1 MPTNHGWQVHASQ
14 LDELQNMANVM
25 LSKIVMLES
34 TMQKQKPT
42 KIGGLNLSQGSPPT
56 SKRSKNVVSEQKFVA
71 KSPFSRSKS
80 LSDHNVDNVILLPD
94 DDDIDKKESKTTS
107 NIQSTYLKG
116 STSKVPTIFKNQ
128 FITSMLKWLYW

>member
-14 LDELQNMANVM
+14 LDGLLNMATVM
-25 LSKIVMLES
+25 LSKIVMIES
-34 TMQKQKPT
+34 TLPKPT
-42 KIGGLNLSQGSPPT
+42 KIDGLNLSQGSPLT
-56 SKRSKNVVSEQKFVA
+56 SKRSKNVVSEQNFVA

-80 LSDHNVDNVILLPD
+80 LSEHNVDNVILLPD

-116 STSKVPTIFKNQ
+116 SISKVPTIFKTQ
-128 FITSMLKWLYW
+128 FITC

>member
-14 LDELQNMANVM
+14 LDGLLNMATVM
-25 LSKIVMLES
+25 LSKIVMIES
-34 TMQKQKPT
+34 TLPKPT
-42 KIGGLNLSQGSPPT
+42 KIDGLNLSQGSPLT
-56 SKRSKNVVSEQKFVA
+56 SKRSKNVVSEQNFVA

-80 LSDHNVDNVILLPD
+80 LSEHNVDNVILLPD

-116 STSKVPTIFKNQ
+116 STSKVPTIF
-128 FITSMLKWLYW
+128 

>member
-1 MPTNHGWQVHASQ
+1 MPTNHGCQVHASQ
-14 LDELQNMANVM
+14 LDGLQNMATVM
-25 LSKIVMLES
+25 LCKIVMIES
-34 TMQKQKPT
+34 TLQKPT

-56 SKRSKNVVSEQKFVA
+56 SKRSKNVVSEQNFVA

-80 LSDHNVDNVILLPD
+80 LSEHNVDNVILLPE

-107 NIQSTYLKG
+107 NIQPTYLKG

-128 FITSMLKWLYW
+128 FITC

>member
-1 MPTNHGWQVHASQ
+1 
-14 LDELQNMANVM
+14 
-25 LSKIVMLES
+25 
-34 TMQKQKPT
+34 MQKQKPT